1 MKFVNFLKRIFVEK
15 LWIKLVCL
23 ALAVLAEM
31 MLNM

>member
-23 ALAVLAEM
+23 ALAVLAAM
-31 MLNM
+31 MLKM

>member
-15 LWIKLVCL
+15 LWIKRVCL
-23 ALAVLAEM
+23 ALAVLAAM

>member
-15 LWIKLVCL
+15 LWIKFVCL
-23 ALAVLAEM
+23 ALAVLAAM

>member
-15 LWIKLVCL
+15 LWFKLVCL
-23 ALAVLAEM
+23 ALAVLAAM

>member
-1 MKFVNFLKRIFVEK
+1 MKFVNFLKRIFVEI

-23 ALAVLAEM
+23 ALAVLAAM

>member
-23 ALAVLAEM
+23 ALAVLAVM

>member
-1 MKFVNFLKRIFVEK
+1 MKFVNFLFSIFVEK

-23 ALAVLAEM
+23 ALAVLAAM

>member
-23 ALAVLAEM
+23 TLAVLAAM

>member
-23 ALAVLAEM
+23 ALAVLASM

>member
-1 MKFVNFLKRIFVEK
+1 MKFVNFLKRTFVEK

-23 ALAVLAEM
+23 ALAVLAAM

>member
-15 LWIKLVCL
+15 LWNKLVCL
-23 ALAVLAEM
+23 ALAVLAAM

>member
-23 ALAVLAEM
+23 ALAVLVAM

>member
-1 MKFVNFLKRIFVEK
+1 MKFVKFLKSVFVEK

-23 ALAVLAEM
+23 ALAVLAAM

>member
-1 MKFVNFLKRIFVEK
+1 MKFVNFLKSVFVEK

-23 ALAVLAEM
+23 ALAVLAAM

>member
-23 ALAVLAEM
+23 VLAVLAAM